1 MPENKQVTVAYD
13 ATANRVVLTG
23 GDDGK
28 GKVTIKERNSTI
40 QLRLAP
46 GTKDWRIQA
55 VYIGRSP
62 FSCPPVPPNPPTPEQ
77 FRVTPPLPTGAVV
90 TIADALTDTV
100 ETTYYYTVGIS
111 NGDTTV
117 WSDPEIVN
125 RPHVQLDG

>member
-13 ATANRVVLTG
+13 ERTKRVVLTG

-40 QLRLAP
+40 QLRFAP
-46 GTKDWRIQA
+46 GTDDWQFQA

-62 FSCPPVPPNPPTPEQ
+62 FSCPPVPPDPPMPEQ
-77 FRVTPPLPTGAVV
+77 FRITPPLPSGAVV
-90 TIADALTDTV
+90 TIHDALTDAV
-100 ETTYYYTVGIS
+100 ETTYHYTVGIS
-111 NGDTTV
+111 KGDKTV

-125 RPHVQLDG
+125 RPHVALDG